1 MQTEFWWEASYREQS
16 RLIETINDLE
26 AAGRLSERIT
36 PGEGSRPDGRMDPK
50 AAARIHVVSRK
61 KYRRLELIPVEI
73 GMQRG
78 FFTYFAEDRGV
89 FTEAYG
95 RSLRLLATRDE
106 HDALETG
113 RSSRP
118 GQHVG
123 HRLPHAGLEPR
134 RIDEAATE
142 GDRGPE

>member
-1 MQTEFWWEASYREQS
+1 
-16 RLIETINDLE
+16 
-26 AAGRLSERIT
+26 
-36 PGEGSRPDGRMDPK
+36 
-50 AAARIHVVSRK
+50 VVSRK
-61 KYRRLELIPVEI
+61 NYRRLELIPVEI

-89 FTEAYG
+89 FTEAFG

-106 HDALETG
+106 QDAYETG

-118 GQHVG
+118 AQHVG
-123 HRLPHAGLEPR
+123 HPLPHACPDPR

-142 GDRGPE
+142 GSRGPE